1 MVNGGDHDYLYNL
14 VLNVSAS
21 NVSDVYN
28 ELMNSTPSYDILALG
43 CGNNI
48 FTNQMIEDILV
59 TNSYGIKS
67 GEVRDALR
75 DRDPQLDQQQMDNI
89 YTAAENLSNFESLMM
104 QVDNMNTEYL
114 RLMNESISILCH
126 RDEVPIDSIKLY
138 LTAIGDFYST
148 IKLIDYA
155 FREGNLTQ
163 AQSLFDNISETTND
177 QEEIFAY
184 SSLYNDVLYD
194 IYANHD
200 GDFSNMT
207 SSQISLLY
215 SLIDKHT
222 YADWIAKYLL
232 SAYADYQW
240 EEVYYPIGSQNG
252 ERKGKSLNESK
263 TIDKLEFYPNPA
275 QSRLIIMVP
284 EDNQTN
290 LQIKISDLSGRVVLE
305 KTVNS
310 GKNILNISGLS
321 NGVYLLRTNLNGEIR
336 TSKLIINN

>member
-1 MVNGGDHDYLYNL
+1 VRK
-14 VLNVSAS
+14 
-21 NVSDVYN
+21 
-28 ELMNSTPSYDILALG
+28 TPPLCICETVRQVAVQSQRAFVFISFAA
-43 CGNNI
+43 
-48 FTNQMIEDILV
+48 NQSLQ
-59 TNSYGIKS
+59 IK
-67 GEVRDALR
+67 G
-75 DRDPQLDQQQMDNI
+75 
-89 YTAAENLSNFESLMM
+89 TKG
-104 QVDNMNTEYL
+104 
-114 RLMNESISILCH
+114 ILCH

-155 FREGNLTQ
+155 FREGNLAQ

-177 QEEIFAY
+177 QKEITAY
-184 SSLYNDVLYD
+184 STLYNDVLYD

-207 SSQISLLY
+207 SSQIAILY

-222 YADWIAKYLL
+222 YSDWIAKYLL
-232 SAYADYQW
+232 SIYTDYQW
-240 EEVYYPIGSQNG
+240 VEEYYPIGSQNG